1 LIPNTSF
8 DLENQLLADG
18 FNMVGGLD
26 EVGRGALAGPVA
38 AGLVVF
44 PRDVDESLLLEVT
57 DSKKLSQKS
66 RERLSNVIHTQSL
79 VCEVGYADAS
89 EIDQLGIVPATK
101 LAMDRAIDKSV
112 LKLDY
117 LIVDALDMSE
127 TGIPFYSLYKADQIS
142 KTVAAASIIAKVHRD
157 HYMQSLSR
165 KVPGYFFEKNK
176 GYGTKEHMISIS
188 NMGPSVEHRKTFS
201 PVSKIK

>member
-1 LIPNTSF
+1 
-8 DLENQLLADG
+8 
-18 FNMVGGLD
+18 MVGGLD
-26 EVGRGALAGPVA
+26 EVGRGALAGPVV

-44 PRDVDESLLLEVT
+44 PRDVDESLLLGVT

-66 RERLSNVIHTQSL
+66 RERLSHVIRMQSL
-79 VCEVGYADAS
+79 VCEVGYADAI
-89 EIDQLGIVPATK
+89 EIDQLGIVPATR
-101 LAMDRAIDKSV
+101 LAMYRAIDKSV

>member
-1 LIPNTSF
+1 
-8 DLENQLLADG
+8 
-18 FNMVGGLD
+18 MVGGLD

-66 RERLSNVIHTQSL
+66 RERLSHVIRTQSL
-79 VCEVGYADAS
+79 VCEVGYADAI

-101 LAMDRAIDKSV
+101 LAMYRAIDKSV

-157 HYMQSLSR
+157 HYLIQLSPCLVLNVNRTPLKRKYPKYLLSWSLVVQEVILTILMLQTLAR
-165 KVPGYFFEKNK
+165 K
-176 GYGTKEHMISIS
+176 
-188 NMGPSVEHRKTFS
+188 
-201 PVSKIK
+201 

>member
-1 LIPNTSF
+1 
-8 DLENQLLADG
+8 
-18 FNMVGGLD
+18 MVGGLD

-44 PRDVDESLLLEVT
+44 PRAVDESLLLEVT

-66 RERLSNVIHTQSL
+66 RERLSHVIRTQSL
-79 VCEVGYADAS
+79 VCEVGYADAI

-101 LAMDRAIDKSV
+101 LAMYRAIDKSV

-165 KVPGYFFEKNK
+165 KVPGYSFEKNK

-188 NMGPSVEHRKTFS
+188 KMGPSVEHRKTFS

>member
-66 RERLSNVIHTQSL
+66 RERLSHVIRMQSL
-79 VCEVGYADAS
+79 VCEVGYADAI

-101 LAMDRAIDKSV
+101 LAMYRAIDKSV